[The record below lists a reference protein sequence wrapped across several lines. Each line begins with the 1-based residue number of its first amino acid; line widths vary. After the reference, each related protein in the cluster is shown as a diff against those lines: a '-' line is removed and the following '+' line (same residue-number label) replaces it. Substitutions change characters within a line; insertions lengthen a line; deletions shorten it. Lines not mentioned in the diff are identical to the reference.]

1 MEAVKDVLKEE
12 IIQCP
17 REENLQKEKPH
28 PSLEN
33 LLAEGHE
40 VCQRRMLKGHTLD
53 LVKAKNT
60 MKKSSKLL
68 AHSPK
73 RNIRG
78 QKTSK
83 KLLGLIRFDR
93 HKRIRKSICSTKT
106 KTEWADSRPSFC
118 RHRRHYI
125 LKEKHVQDTSQGQS
139 SYQLVPGEKGPNGT
153 RGGGVTGGDT
163 LSQGVR
169 GSKKKYR
176 TGSYLFNVVCKFPR
190 KYGYHFLGKE
200 IMRTYYTIPSKLSM
214 TRFIAGKVLKE
225 HYKNLSTSTLESLA
239 KSVRAQKAKVP
250 GGAAPLRNANQVAKK
265 FIIGLEQ
272 RLDSSLLR
280 LLEFKPTCTTKQASA
295 KKRNELQTS
304 KKFLYKRPKFSQYIV
319 KLPLASF
326 GAFHAKQII
335 NHGHIKINGKK
346 VKSSGTRINWSDDHL
361 EYRDPSICAQNL
373 GDQRSTESTMLLRRF
388 LLQDQNLQKDLE
400 DAGQRQIPATVN
412 YVRALKVK
420 RFTEIFYMT
429 YRNLH

>member
-139 SYQLVPGEKGPNGT
+139 SYRQNCHLARYEFVRGQCVRDQNDSPAIDSPAINSPAINSPAVNSPSADAAQIARVRFARGRYDQFARGQLARCRFA
-153 RGGGVTGGDT
+153 RGHFA
-163 LSQGVR
+163 GVR
-169 GSKKKYR
+169 SARGWR
-176 TGSYLFNVVCKFPR
+176 EATL
-190 KYGYHFLGKE
+190 GY
-200 IMRTYYTIPSKLSM
+200 
-214 TRFIAGKVLKE
+214 
-225 HYKNLSTSTLESLA
+225 
-239 KSVRAQKAKVP
+239 
-250 GGAAPLRNANQVAKK
+250 
-265 FIIGLEQ
+265 
-272 RLDSSLLR
+272 
-280 LLEFKPTCTTKQASA
+280 
-295 KKRNELQTS
+295 
-304 KKFLYKRPKFSQYIV
+304 
-319 KLPLASF
+319 
-326 GAFHAKQII
+326 
-335 NHGHIKINGKK
+335 
-346 VKSSGTRINWSDDHL
+346 
-361 EYRDPSICAQNL
+361 QN
-373 GDQRSTESTMLLRRF
+373 T
-388 LLQDQNLQKDLE
+388 
-400 DAGQRQIPATVN
+400 
-412 YVRALKVK
+412 
-420 RFTEIFYMT
+420 
-429 YRNLH
+429 